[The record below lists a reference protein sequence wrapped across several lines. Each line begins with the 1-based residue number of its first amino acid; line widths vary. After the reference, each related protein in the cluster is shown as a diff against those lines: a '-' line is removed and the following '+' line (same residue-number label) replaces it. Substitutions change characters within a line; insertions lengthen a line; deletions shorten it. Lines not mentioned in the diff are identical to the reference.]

1 MKRILEIR
9 RTFLARWLVAFLLG
23 VALFVPIASADNDAI
38 VQTVGGVSFV
48 SGGVGQESIQRI
60 NSLVSNFNLK
70 MIFALN
76 SGDYLSDVRVAIAD
90 TKGHP
95 FLDTM
100 SGGPWF
106 LTKLPVGTYQI
117 TATYSDHALKR
128 EIVVGTAN
136 LKIVDFRWATE

>member
-9 RTFLARWLVAFLLG
+9 RAVLSRWLVAILLG
-23 VALFVPIASADNDAI
+23 VASFIPVASADNDAI
-38 VQTVGGVSFV
+38 VQTLGGVSFV
-48 SGGVGQESIQRI
+48 SGGVGQDSIERI
-60 NSLVSNFNLK
+60 SPLVSNFNLK

-90 TKGHP
+90 TKGHI

-100 SGGPWF
+100 SEGPWF

-117 TATYSDHALKR
+117 TVTYSGHAIKR
-128 EIVVGTAN
+128 EIVVGTAK
-136 LKIVDFRWATE
+136 LKTVDFRWATE